1 MVGYFNL
8 KNAKKNKKC
17 KKQNGVR
24 GESNPRLLGY
34 MYTWSL
40 YVHSRLL
47 RPVCFNPA
55 GADSLPW
62 ELKIGNLKSNPRARW
77 CVLSTNAKKSKT
89 CKKQNAECARNRT
102 HTTIVKSKKQPLDA
116 LTTRCRH
123 CWLSICF
130 AFRFGLNSH
139 WNRNYIL
146 IHCARMELKNEIKL
160 KFPSLS

>member
-102 HTTIVKSKKQPLDA
+102 HTTIVKSKRTNTWRLDHS
-116 LTTRCRH
+116 RRRH

-130 AFRFGLNSH
+130 EFRFEH
-139 WNRNYIL
+139 RTRNYIL
-146 IHCARMELKNEIKL
+146 IHCARMELKIEI